1 MRTVFEILPSSV
13 NPESCKLLCEV
24 SNEGFSFCI
33 KNEETNSFSG
43 LGIYHFDKNKPAV
56 GLPIALQILFHQ
68 KEIFSEKFKKVC
80 VVYSFCQ
87 STLIPFSMYDGDK
100 NELLMN
106 MMFGDLAQT
115 ETILT
120 DVLPDQS
127 MYNCYRVPTALLD
140 VIQSQFGNAS
150 CSHQY
155 SLLLKNAAV
164 ESDRLALI
172 FYTQKLVACLI
183 KDGKFQLLNSYNFE
197 IPEDVSYMLLN
208 ICAQFNI
215 ADPHL
220 MIHGLLEENSPLYKD
235 IYKYFNG
242 IELASLPSDSVYSD
256 EIMKFPSHYF
266 SYIFA
271 IDSCE

>member
-13 NPESCKLLCEV
+13 NPESSKLLCEV

-33 KNEETNSFSG
+33 KNEETNSFLG
-43 LGIYHFDKNKPAV
+43 LGVYHFDKNKPAV
-56 GLPIALQILFHQ
+56 GLPIALQVLFHQ
-68 KEIFSEKFKKVC
+68 KEIFSGKFKKVC
-80 VVYSFCQ
+80 IVYSFCQ
-87 STLIPFSMYDGDK
+87 STLIPFSMYDPDK
-100 NELLMN
+100 NEVLMD
-106 MMFGDLAQT
+106 MMFGDLGQN

-120 DVLPDQS
+120 DVLQDHA
-127 MYNCYRVPTALLD
+127 MYNCYRVPTALLE
-140 VIQSQFGNAS
+140 VMQTQFADAS
-150 CSHQY
+150 SSHQY

-164 ESDRLALI
+164 ETDRLVVI

-197 IPEDVSYMLLN
+197 TPEDVSYTLLN
-208 ICAQFNI
+208 ICKQFNI
-215 ADPHL
+215 SDPHL
-220 MIHGLLEENSPLYKD
+220 IIHGLLEENSPLYKD
-235 IYKYFNG
+235 IYKYFND

>member
-140 VIQSQFGNAS
+140 VIQTQFGNAS

-197 IPEDVSYMLLN
+197 IPEDVSYTLLN
-208 ICAQFNI
+208 ICTQFNI

-220 MIHGLLEENSPLYKD
+220 IIHGLLEENSPLYKD
-235 IYKYFNG
+235 IYKYFND

-256 EIMKFPSHYF
+256 EILKFPSHYF
-266 SYIFA
+266 SHIFDA
-271 IDSCE
+271 DSCE

>member
-33 KNEETNSFSG
+33 KDEESNSFLG
-43 LGIYHFDKNKPAV
+43 LGVYHFDKNKPAV

-68 KEIFSEKFKKVC
+68 KETFSGKFKKVC
-80 VVYSFCQ
+80 VVFSFCQ
-87 STLIPFSMYDGDK
+87 STLIPFSVYDRDK

-106 MMFGDLAQT
+106 MMFGDLGQN

-120 DVLPDQS
+120 DVLPDHS
-127 MYNCYRVPTALLD
+127 LYNCYRIPTALLE
-140 VIQSQFGNAS
+140 VIQTQFPDSS

-155 SLLLKNAAV
+155 SLLLKNLPV
-164 ESDRLALI
+164 ENDRLALI
-172 FYTQKLVACLI
+172 FYTQKFVACLI
-183 KDGKFQLLNSYNFE
+183 KEGKFQLVNSYNFE
-197 IPEDVSYMLLN
+197 TPEDVSYTLLN
-208 ICAQFNI
+208 ICKQFNI

-235 IYKYFNG
+235 IYKYFNN
-242 IELASLPSDSVYSD
+242 IELASLPSNSVYSD

>member
-13 NPESCKLLCEV
+13 NPESSKLLCEV

-33 KNEETNSFSG
+33 KNEETNSFLG
-43 LGIYHFDKNKPAV
+43 LGVYHFDKNKPAV

-68 KEIFSEKFKKVC
+68 KEIFSGKFKKVC

-87 STLIPFSMYDGDK
+87 SALIPFSMYDPDK
-100 NELLMN
+100 NEVLMN
-106 MMFGDLAQT
+106 MMFGDLGQN
-115 ETILT
+115 ETTLT
-120 DVLPDQS
+120 DILPDES
-127 MYNCYRVPTALLD
+127 MYNCYRVPTALLE
-140 VIQSQFGNAS
+140 VIQTQFADPS
-150 CSHQY
+150 SSHQY
-155 SLLLKNAAV
+155 SLLLKDTVV
-164 ESDRLALI
+164 ENDRLALI

-197 IPEDVSYMLLN
+197 TPEDVSYTLLN
-208 ICAQFNI
+208 ICKQFNI

-220 MIHGLLEENSPLYKD
+220 IIHGLLEENSPLYKD
-235 IYKYFNG
+235 IYKYFND